1 MPASKG
7 GDTVTVKKGSLTGTF
22 GEIEF
27 TKAGTYNYKIKE
39 TVPTGAVDGKYQ
51 GIQYDTNEHTATV
64 VVADSGQ
71 GTLTVTSLT
80 YDDGQK
86 ELTVKNTYGTAS
98 VKKQLGVTKA
108 FSGRELTDADSFTF
122 TLTAGTNDAA
132 TGASPMPA
140 SKGGDT
146 VTVKKGSLTG
156 TFGEIEFT
164 KAGTYNYKIK
174 ETVPT
179 GAVDG
184 KYQGIQYDTNEHT
197 ATVVVA
203 DSGQGTLTVTSL
215 TYDDGQKEL
224 TVKNTYGTASVKKQL
239 GVTKAFSGRE
249 LTDADSFTFTLTAG
263 TNDAATGA
271 SPMPA
276 SKGGD
281 TVTVKKGSL
290 TGTFGEIEFTKAG
303 TYNYKIKETVPT
315 GAVDGKYQGIQYDTN
330 EHTATVVVADSG
342 QGTLTVTSL
351 TYDDGQKE
359 LTVKNTY
366 GTASVKKQLGVTKA
380 FSGRELTDADSFTF
394 TLTAGTNDAATGA
407 SPMPASKGGDT
418 VTVKKGSLTGTFGEI
433 EFTKA
438 GTYNYK
444 IKETVPTGAVDG
456 KYQGIQYDT
465 NEHTATVVVADSGQG
480 TLTVTSLTYDDGQ
493 KELTVKNTYGT
504 ASVKKQLGVTKAF
517 SGRELTDAD
526 SFTFTLTAGT
536 NDAATGASPMPA
548 SKGGDTVTVKKGSLT
563 GTFGEIEFTK
573 AGTYNYKIKETV
585 PTGAVDGKYQGIQ
598 YDTNEH
604 TATVVV
610 ADSGQGTL
618 TVTSLTYDDGQKEL
632 TVKNTYG
639 TASVKKQLGVTKAFS
654 GRELTDA
661 DSFTFTL
668 TAGTNDAATGAS
680 PMPASKGG
688 DTVTVKKGSLTGTF
702 GEIEFTKAGT
712 YNYKIKE
719 TVPTGAVD
727 GKYQGI
733 QYDTNEHTA
742 TVVVADSGQGTLTV
756 TSLTYDDGQK
766 ELTVKNTY
774 GTASVK
780 KQLGVTKAFSGREL
794 TDADSFTFT
803 LTAGTNDAAT
813 GASPMPA
820 SKGGDTVTVKK
831 GSLTGTFGE
840 IEFTKAGTYNYKI
853 KETVPTGAVDG
864 KYQGIQYDTNEHTAT
879 VVVADSGQ
887 GTLTVTSLTYDDGQ
901 KELTVKNTYGTASVK
916 KQLGVTKAFSGRE
929 LTDADSFTFTLTAG
943 TNDAATGASPMPV
956 SKGGDTVTVKKGS
969 LTGTFGEIEFTKAGT
984 YNYKIKETVPTG
996 AVDGKYQG
1004 IQYDTNEHTATV
1016 VVADSGQ
1023 GTLTVTSLTYDDGQ
1037 KELTVKNTYGTA
1049 SVKKQL
1055 GVTKAFS
1062 GRELTDADSFTFTLT
1077 AGTNDAATGASP
1089 MPASKGGDTVTV
1101 KKGSLTGTFGE
1112 IEFTKAGTYHYD
1124 IKENASGI
1132 AGVTDDTTTHK
1143 AVVTVKDK
1151 DNNGKFTITVK
1162 YDDTDKN
1169 AAVFTDTYS
1178 ASGSTQLKVDKNF
1191 TGRDW
1196 AKGDAFTFTLT
1207 GEKDAPMPT
1216 GTSGSTLTI
1225 TYDSKNHT
1233 GLFGSISYTKDGT
1246 YTYDITEN
1254 ASGIAGVTDDKMTH
1268 HAVVTVE
1275 DKDNNGKFTIN
1286 VKYDDTD
1293 KDAAVFTDTY
1303 AASGSTQLKVDK
1315 NFTGRDWAEGDKF
1328 TFTLT
1333 GEKDAPMP
1341 KEDSG
1346 KELTIAYN
1354 STSTDHTGLFGEINY
1369 TKAGVYIYDITEK
1382 ASGIAGVTDDTTTHK
1397 AVVTVEDKDHNGKFT
1412 ITVKYD
1418 DTDKDAAAFTDTY
1431 AASGSTQLK
1440 VDKNFTGR
1448 DWAVGDKF
1456 TFTLKAEEN
1465 APMPTGTSGSTL
1477 TITYDS
1483 KDHTGLFGS
1492 ISYTKA
1498 GTYTYDITE
1507 KASGLGG
1514 VTDDAT
1520 THKAVVTVEDKDHN
1534 GKFTITVKYDNKDSD
1549 AAVFTDTY
1557 TASGS
1562 TQLKVDKNF
1571 TGRDWAKGDAFT
1583 FTLTGEK
1590 DAPMPA
1596 GTDGSTLTI
1605 TYDSKDHTGLFGS
1618 ISYTKAGTYT
1628 YDITEKASGLGGVT
1642 DDATTHKAV
1651 VTVEDKD
1658 HNGKFTITVK
1668 YDNKDSD
1675 AAVFTDTYAA
1685 SGSTQLKVDKNF
1697 TGRDWAVGDKF
1708 TFTLKAEENAPMP
1721 TGTDGNTLT
1730 ITYDSKDHTGLFGE
1744 ISYTKAGTYTYD
1756 ITENASGL
1764 GGVTDDKMTHHAVVT
1779 VEDKEHNGKFTITVK
1794 YDNTD
1799 KDAAVFTDTYGAVG
1813 SITFSGTKTLKD
1825 GTLSGNEFS
1834 FTVKEGDSIVATGT
1848 NDKNGKI
1855 TFTSIPYTLSDVGE
1869 HTYTVTETVGTKDG
1883 VQYDTTCYTVTVK
1896 VTDNHDGTLKIE
1908 PSSDYTKLNFTNT
1921 ISSTTTSTTS
1931 TTSSSSVKTG
1941 DDSPIALYFI
1951 LLLFSGAAAALF
1963 VTDMKKKK
1971 NSGNQ

>member
-1 MPASKG
+1 MGKRFMKRVLAILCAAAMAASNAACVLPVNAEEVSAAQDEDEALVQTAAAQTDGNTAEPAKSDNASSDEEAESADNASLKESVSSDDAGSQETASADQAASQDENSDENADAGNNVSDQASASAETAASDISVSSGSEQTPSSTAVSVTATYVDEFGDAIGTQYSNLSLPDFSDTLSFEKGSTPIKDFQVTDGKFKVTDYSFEKASINGTTITAIKKEAASATDSTAVYSYTSDGTAWTKLTADTNISVTFNDGTKTVYTYEDNDVTVTATLQHANAIPDNAELKVTPVTKTTSGYNYDAYMQAVNSNAEAVASVKGSSDSTGSDGTQNAFNENNSRLYDIAFISDKTDENGNAISGEKQEYEPTEGSVKISMSFKNKQLTNDIKADNDVSIIHLSLSDDAKKNADTTAEAKDITSSDVKVQVVSSSTPITTGSSDQVSYDLSSFSLVLYAGSGTADSPVGGTDTYLSILGQARFYGIVANEWTQNEAETNAAVKVINANAQTGTDMTNVATQPWIVGKINGELHFKQGSNAVDLWCTYDDTSKITNQTG
-7 GDTVTVKKGSLTGTF
+7 KDIAYHYASETDLDAAVDTLLSTPKAASTAMANVSGKVQLDNSKYVTITKDESGNESDYKIDLTSLPKGTYYVDSTEMNLTTNGNLHIFINSDQYIVFTNRSDTVTLQQYDVTIGGTKINAGSVGASGTGYGDTPIVAEHVYWNMPNATTVSFGTSSSGLFLAPKATVTIENSCNGWIVANKVINKGGEWHSVYQKMDKSYTQPASTVFAAKKTVNTAAPDASQIFDFNLDKWDSTSSKWVNVATARNSGTDVIFPNVSFTEAGTF
-22 GEIEF
+22 I
-27 TKAGTYNYKIKE
+27 YKISE
-39 TVPTGAVDGKYQ
+39 NLPADSIYELANGAHASYYVKVVVVKTTIGQTDYYNITSTKYYQNFNNGTVDG
-51 GIQYDTNEHTATV
+51 
-64 VVADSGQ
+64 
-71 GTLTVTSLT
+71 
-80 YDDGQK
+80 
-86 ELTVKNTYGTAS
+86 ELQNSNPSYAVINNTYKS
-98 VKKQLGVTKA
+98 KIKLCVTKA

-140 SKGGDT
+140 
-146 VTVKKGSLTG
+146 
-156 TFGEIEFT
+156 
-164 KAGTYNYKIK
+164 
-174 ETVPT
+174 
-179 GAVDG
+179 
-184 KYQGIQYDTNEHT
+184 
-197 ATVVVA
+197 
-203 DSGQGTLTVTSL
+203 
-215 TYDDGQKEL
+215 
-224 TVKNTYGTASVKKQL
+224 
-239 GVTKAFSGRE
+239 
-249 LTDADSFTFTLTAG
+249 
-263 TNDAATGA
+263 
-271 SPMPA
+271 
-276 SKGGD
+276 
-281 TVTVKKGSL
+281 
-290 TGTFGEIEFTKAG
+290 
-303 TYNYKIKETVPT
+303 
-315 GAVDGKYQGIQYDTN
+315 
-330 EHTATVVVADSG
+330 
-342 QGTLTVTSL
+342 
-351 TYDDGQKE
+351 
-359 LTVKNTY
+359 
-366 GTASVKKQLGVTKA
+366 
-380 FSGRELTDADSFTF
+380 
-394 TLTAGTNDAATGA
+394 
-407 SPMPASKGGDT
+407 
-418 VTVKKGSLTGTFGEI
+418 
-433 EFTKA
+433 
-438 GTYNYK
+438 
-444 IKETVPTGAVDG
+444 
-456 KYQGIQYDT
+456 
-465 NEHTATVVVADSGQG
+465 
-480 TLTVTSLTYDDGQ
+480 
-493 KELTVKNTYGT
+493 
-504 ASVKKQLGVTKAF
+504 
-517 SGRELTDAD
+517 
-526 SFTFTLTAGT
+526 
-536 NDAATGASPMPA
+536 
-548 SKGGDTVTVKKGSLT
+548 
-563 GTFGEIEFTK
+563 
-573 AGTYNYKIKETV
+573 
-585 PTGAVDGKYQGIQ
+585 
-598 YDTNEH
+598 
-604 TATVVV
+604 
-610 ADSGQGTL
+610 
-618 TVTSLTYDDGQKEL
+618 
-632 TVKNTYG
+632 
-639 TASVKKQLGVTKAFS
+639 
-654 GRELTDA
+654 
-661 DSFTFTL
+661 
-668 TAGTNDAATGAS
+668 
-680 PMPASKGG
+680 
-688 DTVTVKKGSLTGTF
+688 
-702 GEIEFTKAGT
+702 
-712 YNYKIKE
+712 
-719 TVPTGAVD
+719 
-727 GKYQGI
+727 
-733 QYDTNEHTA
+733 
-742 TVVVADSGQGTLTV
+742 
-756 TSLTYDDGQK
+756 
-766 ELTVKNTY
+766 
-774 GTASVK
+774 
-780 KQLGVTKAFSGREL
+780 
-794 TDADSFTFT
+794 
-803 LTAGTNDAAT
+803 
-813 GASPMPA
+813 
-820 SKGGDTVTVKK
+820 
-831 GSLTGTFGE
+831 
-840 IEFTKAGTYNYKI
+840 
-853 KETVPTGAVDG
+853 
-864 KYQGIQYDTNEHTAT
+864 
-879 VVVADSGQ
+879 
-887 GTLTVTSLTYDDGQ
+887 
-901 KELTVKNTYGTASVK
+901 
-916 KQLGVTKAFSGRE
+916 
-929 LTDADSFTFTLTAG
+929 
-943 TNDAATGASPMPV
+943 

-1571 TGRDWAKGDAFT
+1571 TGRDWA
-1583 FTLTGEK
+1583 
-1590 DAPMPA
+1590 
-1596 GTDGSTLTI
+1596 
-1605 TYDSKDHTGLFGS
+1605 
-1618 ISYTKAGTYT
+1618 
-1628 YDITEKASGLGGVT
+1628 
-1642 DDATTHKAV
+1642 
-1651 VTVEDKD
+1651 
-1658 HNGKFTITVK
+1658 
-1668 YDNKDSD
+1668 
-1675 AAVFTDTYAA
+1675 
-1685 SGSTQLKVDKNF
+1685 
-1697 TGRDWAVGDKF
+1697 VGDKF